1 MVPLPFVRPFIKND
15 VMNLAADFVAC
26 GYMEG
31 NGVLYVALENNEGK
45 TMDVIDNI
53 IDS

>member
-1 MVPLPFVRPFIKND
+1 
-15 VMNLAADFVAC
+15 MNLAAHFVIC

-45 TMDVIDNI
+45 I
-53 IDS
+53 IDVTDSVIES